1 MDGNGNSICNDKV
14 MGENLDDGKIE
25 ICVLLVSYDSRVVMM
40 VVVGVEVGYT
50 HEMEKWKA

>member
-1 MDGNGNSICNDKV
+1 